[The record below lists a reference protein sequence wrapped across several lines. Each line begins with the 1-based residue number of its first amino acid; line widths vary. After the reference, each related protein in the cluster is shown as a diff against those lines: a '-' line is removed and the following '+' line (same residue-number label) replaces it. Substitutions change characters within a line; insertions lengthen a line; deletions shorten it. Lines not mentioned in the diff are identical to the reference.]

1 MLGRRDRG
9 PERHVNFV
17 RPGRRG
23 HTPANEVNNS
33 VCARRRDLLSRL
45 TRAYRLVWYL
55 GPGHYVE
62 RLPGTMPWND
72 VLDADVP
79 EPGDLLGMS
88 ESRCSGGR
96 RRARGISSA
105 RVLERSRLLA
115 QFCSSPDIGGAR
127 EGRFAFYGGHRTLR
141 DRSMRP
147 SYSVC
152 PAGAPAQDAIS
163 AWGHRSPA
171 LAMSQSTSIKPQ

>member
-9 PERHVNFV
+9 PERRRDHVNFV

-33 VCARRRDLLSRL
+33 VCARRLDLLSRL

-55 GPGHYVE
+55 GPGHCVE

-88 ESRCSGGR
+88 ESRCSGRTSTRPRHKLCTRLGTLQVTCAILLAPRHR
-96 RRARGISSA
+96 RSA
-105 RVLERSRLLA
+105 TGAFRVLWRT
-115 QFCSSPDIGGAR
+115 
-127 EGRFAFYGGHRTLR
+127 HTLR
-141 DRSMRP
+141 GRSMRP
-147 SYSVC
+147 SYS
-152 PAGAPAQDAIS
+152 S
-163 AWGHRSPA
+163 SPPERPRK
-171 LAMSQSTSIKPQ
+171 MP